1 LTKVKEEGGKARTYS
16 EDSGWP
22 PVYSLEDAMRLITSK
37 IITKPISLEEALK
50 KEVPK
55 VRTLDE
61 ILASVKQMKTA
72 AVTPAVVVTAA
83 VKEEPKVE
91 TKAEAKVE
99 TKVEAKVE
107 TKVEVKTAGFE
118 QKAATKPTLK
128 IASSLD
134 FRSWEAQEVAD
145 AWKQH
150 GTVEACVKNTTSGTS
165 NPKLYCTLL
174 QEASVVAD
182 KVIKAAA
189 AKKTEKTAAKA
200 EAKPAIEAKPTKI
213 AGPQWKKIAKLSPT
227 EKQFVVDFFSKLYG
241 KDYVDALVTD
251 Y

>member
-1 LTKVKEEGGKARTYS
+1 
-16 EDSGWP
+16 
-22 PVYSLEDAMRLITSK
+22 MRLITSK

-91 TKAEAKVE
+91 AKVE
-99 TKVEAKVE
+99 TKAEAKVE

>member
-1 LTKVKEEGGKARTYS
+1 
-16 EDSGWP
+16 
-22 PVYSLEDAMRLITSK
+22 MRLITSK
-37 IITKPISLEEALK
+37 IMTKPVSLEEALK

-55 VRTLDE
+55 IRTLDE

-72 AVTPAVVVTAA
+72 AVQPAATVTADK
-83 VKEEPKVE
+83 KEEPKVE
-91 TKAEAKVE
+91 AKAEAKVE

-107 TKVEVKTAGFE
+107 PKPEVKAETKVEVKTAGFE
-118 QKAATKPTLK
+118 QKSAAKPTLK

-134 FRSWEAQEVAD
+134 FRKWAAQEVVD

-150 GTVEACVKNTTSGTS
+150 GTVEACVKNTADGTS

-174 QEASVVAD
+174 QTAAVEADRIV
-182 KVIKAAA
+182 KAAA
-189 AKKTEKTAAKA
+189 AKKTQKTAAK
-200 EAKPAIEAKPTKI
+200 EEKPAEKATKV
-213 AGPQWKKIAKLSPT
+213 AGPNWKKIAKLSPQ